1 MWSFHDALMIC
12 VLLLPVQP
20 VFTVPLQTSDMFG
33 QRKSAAGTGLATS
46 RVRTLRQNRRGFR
59 EGLITSCF
67 HCPTGITDCTFSVLL
82 FIRYCMRFA
91 TCVIYPIQLLV
102 QMPV

>member
-1 MWSFHDALMIC
+1 MWSFQIPITIC

-20 VFTVPLQTSDMFG
+20 AFTVPLQTSDIFG

-46 RVRTLRQNRRGFR
+46 RMRTLRQDRRGFR

-67 HCPTGITDCTFSVLL
+67 HCPTGIK
-82 FIRYCMRFA
+82 
-91 TCVIYPIQLLV
+91 
-102 QMPV
+102 